1 MKTKRVRTL
10 LIGGLLVLSVLLVFT
25 ATVAAETDEDPFMI
39 YGTILDANGDPVV
52 GCDVEIL
59 KQHDLFGEIVWMPL
73 VGVEW
78 PGLEKPQLT
87 TDVTGYYSTG
97 WCFLLGGGGVQGYGY
112 PLDNYRMYLDG
123 SLVET
128 KDLTDMQIWEGT
140 HTIYWKH
147 QWNYQIPE
155 FATIAM
161 PAASIL
167 GLLLFF
173 RHRKRRKE

>member
-52 GCDVEIL
+52 GCDVEIR
-59 KQHDLFGEIVWMPL
+59 KEDDLSGATWVPL
-73 VGVEW
+73 VGLSEYQ
-78 PGLEKPQLT
+78 PI
-87 TDVTGYYSTG
+87 TDSDGYYSTG
-97 WCFLLGGGGVQGYGY
+97 WCYVLGDGASQGYGF
-112 PLDNYRMYLDG
+112 PMDNYRMYLGG
-123 SLVET
+123 SFVAE
-128 KDLTDMQIWEGT
+128 KDLTNMALWE
-140 HTIYWKH
+140 INNIVFWKH

-161 PAASIL
+161 PTASIL